1 MKTESPEA
9 GFSLLEILVAFAVLA
24 LTLGVLLRI
33 FGGGTR
39 TAATV
44 DEYTRAIT
52 LGESLLS
59 TVGVTIPL
67 QPGETEG
74 DLDEQYHWRLQ
85 VSPYPVSPELLALDA
100 AVPPPVQPWWLE
112 LSIEWGEADTRRHF
126 HLQTLRTRRTE
137 TPSRSSQPRVPF
149 RG

>member
-1 MKTESPEA
+1 MRTESHQA

-44 DEYTRAIT
+44 DEYTRALT
-52 LGESLLS
+52 LGESLLT

-74 DLDEQYHWRLQ
+74 DIDEHYHWRLQ
-85 VSPYPVSPELLALDA
+85 IDPYPVSPELLVTEAR
-100 AVPPPVQPWWLE
+100 VPPPIQPWWLE
-112 LSIEWGEADTRRHF
+112 LSIEWGDADERRSF
-126 HLQTLRTRRTE
+126 HLQTLRTQRTE
-137 TPSRSSQPRVPF
+137 ATAHPTQPRVPF
-149 RG
+149 R